1 MGKLKESFYKKRI
14 YNNKLLQKF
23 ALISVKPV
31 SLYDTM
37 VDKKI
42 CGFSI
47 KKTVPTEFRE
57 SHGATSSTA
66 TNYCVLKEVVDTKN
80 LNENSKFIDVGCGK
94 GRVLSYLVHE
104 KAKCKAVGVELNE
117 EVANIAKSWTKN
129 YENLEV
135 ITGNVFDMDMSEY
148 TDFCLSRPFE
158 ADAFKKFL
166 NKIEDEAKQKVNVYL
181 ISDQFLGDYLDNREG
196 WSIEKRGAIYS
207 RKGFIIYQYPQR
219 YSVCK
224 YTPKDK

>member
-1 MGKLKESFYKKRI
+1 MGRLKKAFYQKKI
-14 YNNKLLQKF
+14 YNNKFLKKF
-23 ALISVKPV
+23 AYISIKPV
-31 SLYDTM
+31 SLHDEM

-42 CGFSI
+42 CGMSI
-47 KKTVPTEFRE
+47 RKTVPTEFRE

-66 TNYCVLKEVVDTKN
+66 TNYCVLKEVIDTKK

-94 GRVLSYLVHE
+94 GRVLAYLLRE
-104 KAKCKAVGVELNE
+104 KVNCKIVGAELNE
-117 EVANIAKSWTKN
+117 EVADIAKSWTKK
-129 YENLEV
+129 YENVE
-135 ITGNVFDMDMSEY
+135 IIQGNVFEMDISEY

-158 ADAFKKFL
+158 TDAFKKFL
-166 NKIEDEAKQKVNVYL
+166 NKIESEAKQEINVYL

-224 YTPKDK
+224 FTPKDK